1 MGDNTYFNE
10 ELGHYP
16 AGVEESEEK
25 GDLGET

>member
-1 MGDNTYFNE
+1 MGDNTYFTE